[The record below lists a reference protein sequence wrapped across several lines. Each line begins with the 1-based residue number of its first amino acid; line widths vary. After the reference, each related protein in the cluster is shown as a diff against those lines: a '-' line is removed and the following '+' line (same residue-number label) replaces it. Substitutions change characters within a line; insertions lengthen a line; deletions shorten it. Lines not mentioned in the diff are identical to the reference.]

1 MLDDDVALKPYAE
14 VLVEGMT
21 PPPGLQFVSRSAFVD
36 EESVPAVLGILAEV
50 GTSEGTPVIGV
61 RGLGGA
67 VARVPGDATAYAHRR
82 AELMFLTISAG
93 PPPVV
98 EAARPQLQ
106 AIWDRLAPH
115 IGGAYANFLSRAT
128 EDEVA
133 AIYPAATLE
142 RLREVKRTYDPG
154 NLFASNHNVR
164 PETPEVPGRTTLP
177 DRDSAPGASDGG
189 GGGI

>member
-1 MLDDDVALKPYAE
+1 MTTPLAAEAIDPIRGLGSVIDDDVALKPYAE

-67 VARVPGDATAYAHRR
+67 AARVPADATAYAHRR

-98 EAARPQLQ
+98 EAARPASSGDLGS
-106 AIWDRLAPH
+106 AAPH

-164 PETPEVPGRTTLP
+164 P
-177 DRDSAPGASDGG
+177 DGA
-189 GGGI
+189 